1 MDNTIKFTN
10 LQKQAVKNWHR
21 GKLPIQKQLEK
32 VVEKQKAAN
41 AVFNA
46 KIESLNAVV
55 ANIDK
60 TIYDFTGGYS
70 YEDLFPEEQP
80 VESLG
85 IVENFELVD
94 PDDSIMEIPQIEL
107 PKINAEEEKVVE
119 IPFEQENSQI
129 N

>member
-85 IVENFELVD
+85 IVENFESVE
-94 PDDSIMEIPQIEL
+94 PDDSSMEIPQTEL
-107 PKINAEEEKVVE
+107 PKIDAEEEVVE